1 MVYFYGLLFSKLLAK
16 KLKSKPPC
24 LKLFEIYKTTYS
36 KQKGP

>member
-1 MVYFYGLLFSKLLAK
+1 MVYFYGLLFRKLLAK
-16 KLKSKPPC
+16 KLKSKPC